1 METTQNKRAGRGIST
16 KATSIKSRPVG
27 NTVHE
32 YMSNSGG
39 SVHMLIQSGIT
50 VYDSDSGSVREI
62 RYCENENS
70 IFKDEQSNSSVK
82 TPIVFRMGR
91 VFVHENKPNLKKYLD
106 MHPGNVSNGGS
117 TFYLVDHEADAE
129 KEIESEFLSVDA
141 ISMVRDKP
149 LEDLMSVAMAFN
161 VQTDR
166 KVAEIKHDL
175 LQIAKANPKKFIESF
190 DNPVVSMKAKIKQ
203 AQSMQIL
210 KMDSDA
216 VRWFDSNKIVLSVP
230 AGQDPV
236 DIMVR
241 YCLTESAAPVVAE
254 IERQLSN

>member
-1 METTQNKRAGRGIST
+1 METAQNKRVGRGIST
-16 KATSIKSRPVG
+16 KAPSVKFRPVG
-27 NTVHE
+27 DTIYE

-50 VYDSDSGSVREI
+50 VYDKDSKSVREL

-70 IFKDEQSNSSVK
+70 IFKDEQSSSSVK
-82 TPIVFRMGR
+82 TPIIFRMGR
-91 VFVHENKPNLKKYLD
+91 IFVHENKPNLKRYLD
-106 MHPGNVSNGGS
+106 LHPGNEANGGS
-117 TFYLVDHEADAE
+117 IFYLVDHEADAE

-175 LQIAKANPKKFIESF
+175 LQIAKSNPKKFIESF
-190 DNPVVSMKAKIKQ
+190 DNPVVAMKAKVKQ
-203 AQSMQIL
+203 AVSMQVI
-210 KMDSDA
+210 KADSDS
-216 VRWFDSNKIVLSVP
+216 VRWFDSDKVILSVP

-241 YCLTESAAPVVAE
+241 YCLTESATPVVAE
-254 IERQLSN
+254 IERQLNR